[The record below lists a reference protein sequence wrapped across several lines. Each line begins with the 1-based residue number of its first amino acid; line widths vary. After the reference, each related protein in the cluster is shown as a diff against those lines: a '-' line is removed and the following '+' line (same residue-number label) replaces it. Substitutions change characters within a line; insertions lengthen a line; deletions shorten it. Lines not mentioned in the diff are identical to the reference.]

1 MLFNIILVATAVIV
15 GLFLFSP
22 KLRLSDSW
30 QATVT
35 PLASIIGSGFL
46 IVVPLLGHEIGNWA
60 VFGMG
65 GIVLVAYGIGIIL
78 RFNIEHAEPVL
89 AGNDTPALLSIT
101 EGLADVALGIAYT
114 ISVAF
119 YIRLLASFLLRG
131 FGVTETELSARILAT
146 VVLVFI
152 AAVGIWRNLDG
163 LEILEEYAVS
173 VKLAIIATLVVGLLY
188 FNVQS
193 WQAGNTLTPIPIS
206 EDWWRTV
213 RILAGMLLVV
223 QGFETSR
230 YLGSH
235 YDAPLRQKTMRW
247 AQLISGAIYIIF
259 VGLATVLM
267 TDLPPQID
275 DTAIIDIVGDV
286 APVLPTMLV
295 LAALMSQFSAAVAD
309 TAGSGGLVLEL
320 SRKRISQSVG
330 YVLIISLAIMLIWIT
345 NIFEVITL
353 ASRAFAL
360 YYLLETLIAWGA
372 AQHLLQ
378 GRERW
383 VMMGKTAVMA
393 LVLLFVVIFAI
404 PAT

>member
-1 MLFNIILVATAVIV
+1 MLLNIILVLTAVIV
-15 GLFLFSP
+15 GAFLFSP

-60 VFGMG
+60 VVGMG
-65 GIVLVAYGIGIIL
+65 AIVLVAYGIGIIL
-78 RFNIEHAEPVL
+78 RFNIEFAEPVL
-89 AGNDTPALLSIT
+89 SGNKTPALLSVT

-131 FGVTETELSARILAT
+131 FGMTEAELPARILAT
-146 VVLVFI
+146 AVLLFI
-152 AAVGIWRNLDG
+152 AGVGIWRSLDG

-173 VKLAIIATLVVGLLY
+173 IKLSIIATLVVGLLF

-193 WQAGNTLTPIPIS
+193 WQAGAGLTPIPIS
-206 EDWWRTV
+206 TDWWRTI

-247 AQLISGAIYIIF
+247 AQLIAGIIYIIF

-275 DTAIIDIVGDV
+275 DTAIIDIIGIV
-286 APVLPTMLV
+286 APVLPIMLV
-295 LAALMSQFSAAVAD
+295 IAALMSQFSAAVAD
-309 TAGSGGLVLEL
+309 TAGSGGLIMEL

-330 YVLIISLAIMLIWIT
+330 YVLIIGLAIILIWVT

-353 ASRAFAL
+353 ASRAFAF
-360 YYLLETLIAWGA
+360 YYLLETLIGWGA
-372 AQHLLQ
+372 AYHVLT
-378 GRERW
+378 GRRRIIA
-383 VMMGKTAVMA
+383 MGKTAVMA
-393 LVLLFVVIFAI
+393 ALLLFVVIFAI
-404 PAT
+404 PAG

>member
-1 MLFNIILVATAVIV
+1 MVLNIILVVTAVFV
-15 GLFLFSP
+15 GAFLFSP

-65 GIVLVAYGIGIIL
+65 AIVLVAYGIGIIL
-78 RFNIEHAEPVL
+78 RFNIEYAEPVL
-89 AGNDTPALLSIT
+89 AGDETPPLLSAT
-101 EGLADVALGIAYT
+101 EGLADLALGIAYI

-131 FGVTETELSARILAT
+131 LGMTEAELPARIVAT
-146 VVLVFI
+146 AVLLFI
-152 AAVGIWRNLDG
+152 AGVGVWRSLDG

-173 VKLAIIATLVVGLLY
+173 VKLSIIATLIVGLIY
-188 FNVQS
+188 FNAQS
-193 WQAGNTLTPIPIS
+193 LQAGTGLAPIPIS
-206 EDWWRTV
+206 DDWWRTT

-235 YDAPLRQKTMRW
+235 YSAAMRKKTMRW
-247 AQLISGAIYIIF
+247 AQLLSGVIYIVF
-259 VGLATVLM
+259 VGLATVLL

-295 LAALMSQFSAAVAD
+295 IAALMSQFSAAVAD
-309 TAGSGGLVLEL
+309 TAGSGGLILEL
-320 SRKRISQSVG
+320 SRKHISQSAG
-330 YVLIISLAIMLIWIT
+330 YVLIIALAIVLIWVT

-372 AQHLLQ
+372 AQHVLK
-378 GRERW
+378 GRERL

-404 PAT
+404 PAG